1 MIIAVDFD
9 GILCTNKFPEIGK
22 PNYKIISLIRQ
33 LMDCGAEVILWTSR
47 CEKELEA
54 AIKWCDDYGLRFCAI
69 NDNAP
74 SNKEY
79 YKEIYKTPPRKIYAD
94 IYIDDHDIYF
104 DYMSNHRT
112 YYEALNIVKS
122 TLERL
127 VQINERKR

>member
-1 MIIAVDFD
+1 MIVAVDFD
-9 GILCTNKFPEIGK
+9 GILCVNKFPEIGK

-33 LMDCGAEVILWTSR
+33 LIDRGAEVILWTSR

-54 AIKWCDDYGLRFCAI
+54 AIEWCDDYGLRFCAI

-94 IYIDDHDIYF
+94 IYIDDHDVYF

-112 YYEALNIVKS
+112 YSEALNIIES